1 MSRSIPTSPENGTES
16 TSSAFLSS
24 ALLLA
29 NELAIPSCDSSR
41 VFALAAN
48 SGRDGTPLFGAAAG
62 VFIFPSRSLYRSLG
76 RMNADRHRNEG
87 YLFSLYLTFYPRLNC
102 GTHPQFVLMK
112 FSNSVAVGSRLFF
125 PPAWFCLFMQR
136 IHYLIVSGC
145 KISRKLPTEF
155 FSNHACL
162 NARCMCDGPAR

>member
-62 VFIFPSRSLYRSLG
+62 VFIFPSRSLYRSLA
-76 RMNADRHRNEG
+76 RMNADRHRNVG
-87 YLFSLYLTFYPRLNC
+87 YLFSLYLKYYPTLNFR
-102 GTHPQFVLMK
+102 THPHSVLIK
-112 FSNSVAVGSRLFF
+112 FTNADAV
-125 PPAWFCLFMQR
+125 C
-136 IHYLIVSGC
+136 
-145 KISRKLPTEF
+145 
-155 FSNHACL
+155 
-162 NARCMCDGPAR
+162 